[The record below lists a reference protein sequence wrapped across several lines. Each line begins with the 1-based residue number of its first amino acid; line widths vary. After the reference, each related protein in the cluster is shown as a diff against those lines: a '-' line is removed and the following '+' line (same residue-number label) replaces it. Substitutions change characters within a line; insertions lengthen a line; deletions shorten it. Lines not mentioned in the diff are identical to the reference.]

1 MKNKIKTISANTQ
14 PAKTAKKK
22 TPPPKKS
29 LLSLQAKK
37 TIKNKPILKNS
48 EILKKHTTKPSNS
61 KSVEKYLSILESI
74 EEGYFEVDLA
84 GNFIFFNDSVCRVTG
99 YSREE
104 LMGMNNRQYTDEEN
118 SRKVFQEFNKVYKT
132 GKLLKEFG
140 WYITR
145 KDGSKRYIEGSVSLL
160 KNSSGKPKGFRGIVR
175 DITERKRTEV
185 ALSASKIRYRRL
197 FESAKDGILI
207 LDGNTGII
215 VDINPF
221 LIELLGYSREQ
232 LIGKT
237 VWELGP
243 FKDII
248 PNRNK
253 FLELQRQGYIRYE
266 NLPLET
272 IDGRL
277 AHVEFVSN
285 VYAVDN
291 TKVIQ
296 CNIRDITER
305 EQVEK
310 KLINSEEK
318 FRMLAE
324 SSAFAI
330 MMHQGDHWIY
340 ANRAAEEISGY
351 TEKEL
356 CGMHFWDIVHPDY
369 RDMVK
374 QSGYNRQQGKEMP
387 RAYEFKIIAKNGAEK
402 WVSLTGNPIKY
413 EDKPTALI
421 SVTDITER
429 KITEAALK
437 ESEDKFRTIFENS
450 SSAMA
455 IIERDTTISMVNKE
469 YCRIGLYEEKD
480 VIGMSWTKQ
489 IPPEDIERL
498 EEYNRERL
506 INPKNAPSN
515 YEFSFYRKDGEIR
528 NGLIS
533 VAVLPNSQKIAASFV
548 DITERKQ
555 AEEALRESEQ
565 RYRDLSIIDDLTQLY
580 NSRHFYSQLERE
592 VERSNRYGHPLTLL
606 LLDLDKFKDF
616 NDKYGHVQGD
626 YLLTRLGHAI
636 KRSLREIDSAY
647 RYGGE
652 EFTIILPMTMSEE
665 GIVTA
670 KRIQKELKKENFSL
684 VAGQEVYM
692 TVSIGLAQYKP
703 KEEIK
708 AFVHR
713 VDQFMYKV
721 KKNGRGKICSDDG
734 DLQ

>member
-1 MKNKIKTISANTQ
+1 VKNKAENISGNKK

-29 LLSLQAKK
+29 LLFRQAKK
-37 TIKNKPILKNS
+37 TIKNKPVLKNS
-48 EILKKHTTKPSNS
+48 AILKKRTTKPLNS
-61 KSVEKYLSILESI
+61 KSVEKYLSILDSI
-74 EEGYFEVDLA
+74 EDGYFEVDLA
-84 GNFIFFNDSVCRVTG
+84 GNFTFLNDSVCRTTG

-104 LMGMNNRQYTDEEN
+104 LMGMNYRQYTVEKN
-118 SRKVFQEFNKVYKT
+118 SKIVFQAFNQIYKT
-132 GKLLKEFG
+132 GKPLKELG
-140 WYITR
+140 WYIKS
-145 KDGSKRYIEGSVSLL
+145 KDGSRRYIEGSVSLM
-160 KNSSGKPKGFRGIVR
+160 KDSSGKPTGFIGIAR
-175 DITERKRTEV
+175 DITERK
-185 ALSASKIRYRRL
+185 
-197 FESAKDGILI
+197 
-207 LDGNTGII
+207 NM
-215 VDINPF
+215 
-221 LIELLGYSREQ
+221 
-232 LIGKT
+232 
-237 VWELGP
+237 
-243 FKDII
+243 
-248 PNRNK
+248 
-253 FLELQRQGYIRYE
+253 
-266 NLPLET
+266 
-272 IDGRL
+272 
-277 AHVEFVSN
+277 
-285 VYAVDN
+285 
-291 TKVIQ
+291 
-296 CNIRDITER
+296 
-305 EQVEK
+305 EK

-324 SSAFAI
+324 SSSFAI

-356 CGMHFWDIVHPDY
+356 CSMHFWDIVHPDY
-369 RDMVK
+369 REMVK

-387 RAYEFKIIAKNGAEK
+387 RAYEFKIIAKNGMEK
-402 WVSLTGNPIKY
+402 WVSLTGNPIQY

-429 KITEAALK
+429 KIAEAALK

-455 IIERDTTISMVNKE
+455 IIESDTTISMVNKE
-469 YCRIGLYEEKD
+469 YCKIGLYEEKD

-489 IPPEDIERL
+489 IPSEDLKML
-498 EEYNRERL
+498 EEYDRERL
-506 INPKNAPSN
+506 INPQNAPSN

-533 VAVLPNSQKIAASFV
+533 VAVLPNTQKIVASFI
-548 DITERKQ
+548 DITERKR

-565 RYRDLSIIDDLTQLY
+565 RYREMSIIDDLTQLY
-580 NSRHFYSQLERE
+580 NSRHFYAQLETE
-592 VERSNRYGHPLTLL
+592 IERSNRYGQPLTLL
-606 LLDLDKFKDF
+606 LLDLDKFKNF

-626 YLLTRLGHAI
+626 YVLSRLGHAI

-670 KRIQKELKKENFSL
+670 KRIQKELRKENFSL
-684 VAGQEVYM
+684 VSGQEIYM

-721 KKNGRGKICSDDG
+721 KKHGRGKICSDGG